1 MIRDLQDKILRLK
14 KERDFCILAHSY
26 ESHEILEVAD
36 YTGDSFGL
44 SKSAMNV
51 PQKNLLLCGVRFMA
65 ETAKI
70 LSPEKRVYL
79 SHSMAGCP
87 MAEQFDKERVLA
99 LKEQYPD
106 APVVAYINTTA
117 ALKTV
122 CDVCVTSSS
131 AVKIVRAMR
140 EKRIIFIP
148 DCNLGAFVQKA
159 VPEKELILLPGGC
172 PVHAAMS
179 KSDVARAK
187 AAHPDALFL
196 VHPECKREVVDAADF
211 AGSTTAIMDF
221 VRDSAQSEFIIGT
234 ENSIVA
240 HLQYEY
246 PERRFYP
253 LSVELSCSNMRV
265 TTLPDVYNCMLGTA
279 GEEIL
284 LDEAT
289 IAAAR
294 RPIDAMIAM
303 GG

>member
-1 MIRDLQDKILRLK
+1 MIRDLQDKILKLK
-14 KERDFCILAHSY
+14 KERDVCILAHSY

-70 LSPEKRVYL
+70 LSPDKRVYL
-79 SHSMAGCP
+79 SHPMAGCP
-87 MAEQFDKERVLA
+87 MAEQFDKERILA

-131 AVKIVRAMR
+131 AVKIVRAMK

-148 DCNLGAFVQKA
+148 DCNLGAFVQRA
-159 VPEKELILLPGGC
+159 APEKELILLPGGC
-172 PVHAAMS
+172 PVHAAMTEA
-179 KSDVARAK
+179 DVLRAK

-196 VHPECKREVVDAADF
+196 VHPECKKEVVDAADF

-221 VRDSAQSEFIIGT
+221 VRDSETREFIIGT

-253 LSVELSCSNMRV
+253 LSVELNCSNMRV
-265 TTLPDVYNCMLGTA
+265 TTLPDVYGCMLGTA

>member
-1 MIRDLQDKILRLK
+1 MIRDLQDKILKLK
-14 KERDFCILAHSY
+14 KERDVCILAHSY

-70 LSPEKRVYL
+70 LSPDKRVYL
-79 SHSMAGCP
+79 SHPMAGCP

-122 CDVCVTSSS
+122 CVVCVTSSS
-131 AVKIVRAMR
+131 AVKIVRAMKER
-140 EKRIIFIP
+140 RIIFIP
-148 DCNLGAFVQKA
+148 DCNLGAYVQKA

-179 KSDVARAK
+179 YSDVVRAK
-187 AAHPDALFL
+187 TAHPDALFL
-196 VHPECKREVVDAADF
+196 VHPECKKEVVDAADF

-221 VRDSAQSEFIIGT
+221 VRDSETREFIIGT

-253 LSVELSCSNMRV
+253 LSVELNCSNMRV

-284 LDEAT
+284 LDAAT
-289 IAAAR
+289 ITAAR

>member
-1 MIRDLQDKILRLK
+1 M
-14 KERDFCILAHSY
+14 CILAHSY

-70 LSPEKRVYL
+70 LSPDKRVYL
-79 SHSMAGCP
+79 SHPMAGCP
-87 MAEQFDKERVLA
+87 MAEQFDKERILA

-131 AVKIVRAMR
+131 AVKIVRAMK

-148 DCNLGAFVQKA
+148 DCNLGAFVQEA

-172 PVHAAMS
+172 PVHAAMTEA
-179 KSDVARAK
+179 DVLRAK

-196 VHPECKREVVDAADF
+196 VHPECKKEVVDAADF

-221 VRDSAQSEFIIGT
+221 VRDSETREFIIGT

-253 LSVELSCSNMRV
+253 LSVELNCSNMRV
-265 TTLPDVYNCMLGTA
+265 TTLPDVYGCMLGTA

>member
-1 MIRDLQDKILRLK
+1 M
-14 KERDFCILAHSY
+14 CILAHSY

-70 LSPEKRVYL
+70 LSPDKRVYL
-79 SHSMAGCP
+79 SHPMAGCP
-87 MAEQFDKERVLA
+87 MAEQFDKERILA

-131 AVKIVRAMR
+131 AVKIVRAMK

-148 DCNLGAFVQKA
+148 DCNLGAFVQRA
-159 VPEKELILLPGGC
+159 APEKELILLPGGC
-172 PVHAAMS
+172 PVHAAMTEA
-179 KSDVARAK
+179 DVLRAK

-196 VHPECKREVVDAADF
+196 VHPECKKEVVDAADF

-221 VRDSAQSEFIIGT
+221 VRDSETREFIIGT

-253 LSVELSCSNMRV
+253 LSVELNCSNMRV
-265 TTLPDVYNCMLGTA
+265 TTLPDVYGCMLGTA

>member
-1 MIRDLQDKILRLK
+1 MIRDLQDQILKLK

-70 LSPEKRVYL
+70 LSPDKRVYL

-87 MAEQFDKERVLA
+87 MAEQFDKERILA
-99 LKEQYPD
+99 LKKEYPD

-131 AVKIVRAMR
+131 AVKIVRAMKER
-140 EKRIIFIP
+140 RIIFIP
-148 DCNLGAFVQKA
+148 DCNLGAYVQKTL
-159 VPEKELILLPGGC
+159 PEKELILLPGGC
-172 PVHAAMS
+172 PVHAAMT
-179 KSDVARAK
+179 KDDVARAK
-187 AAHPDALFL
+187 TAHPDALFL
-196 VHPECKREVVDAADF
+196 VHPECKKEVVDAADF

-221 VRDSAQSEFIIGT
+221 VRDSANQEFIIGT

-246 PERRFYP
+246 PEKRFYP
-253 LSVELSCSNMRV
+253 LSVELNCSNMRV

-284 LDEAT
+284 LDDAT
-289 IAAAR
+289 LAAAR